1 MFTRSMAPL
10 MLTSL
15 LAFSAAAQAQ
25 LPDAVKA
32 QLAAANIPDTAVGAL
47 VLRGNDT
54 LVSHLADR
62 PMQPAST
69 LKILTTLVGL
79 EQLTP
84 VFRGRTELRTA
95 APLVGDVLRG
105 DLILRGGAD
114 MDLSGEVLTRMLQ
127 ALRNQGIRQIDG
139 RLVLDREL
147 FSPARPDLGVPPF
160 DESPD
165 AYYNVIPDALL
176 VNKNMLLLDLRSDGQ
191 KVRLAMEPALDNV
204 TVESDFTLINGDCAK
219 WEAGWKMPEVRRNG
233 ERLTVLLH
241 GTFPRN
247 CVAANSINVLDRHD
261 YLDRLFRLTWKQLGG
276 SIGADTVEG
285 AGPLDSRLLT
295 DHVARALPELLRD
308 INKPSDN
315 TLARTLFLSLGSLQV
330 DNYYGSKPLGGAG
343 TGIGST
349 ALRADLTIR
358 AWLRVKGIDDAGL
371 VLENGAGLSRSER
384 ITAFQ
389 LGRLLQLGMESRWA
403 PEFMGSLPIAG
414 LDGTMR
420 RRLLDSPAAGRAR
433 IKTGALKDAVA
444 IAGYVPDANG
454 KLCVVVA
461 MINSDLVGA
470 GRGRAVLDALINW
483 VARTQ

>member
-1 MFTRSMAPL
+1 MFKRSMAPL
-10 MLTSL
+10 VLACW
-15 LAFSAAAQAQ
+15 LAFSASAQAQ

-69 LKILTTLVGL
+69 MKILTTLAGL

-84 VFRGRTELRTA
+84 IFRGRTELRTA
-95 APLVGDVLRG
+95 APLTGDVLKG

-147 FSPARPDLGVPPF
+147 FSPARLDVGVPPF
-160 DESPD
+160 DESPE

-176 VNKNMLLLDLRSDGQ
+176 INKNMLLLDMRSDGQ
-191 KVRLAMEPALDNV
+191 KVRLAMEPALENV
-204 TVESDFTLINGDCAK
+204 TIDSDFTLINGDCAK
-219 WEAGWKMPEVRRNG
+219 WEAGWKLPEVRRSG

-276 SIGADTVEG
+276 SIGPETVEG
-285 AGPLDSRLLT
+285 AGPADTRLLT

-330 DNYYGSKPLGGAG
+330 DNYYGSKPLPG
-343 TGIGST
+343 TGPT
-349 ALRADLTIR
+349 AQRADVTIR
-358 AWLRVKGIDDAGL
+358 AWLRAKGIDDAGL
-371 VLENGAGLSRSER
+371 VLDNGAGLSRGER
-384 ITAFQ
+384 ITALQ
-389 LGRLLQLGMESRWA
+389 LGRVLQAGMDSRWA
-403 PEFMGSLPIAG
+403 PEYISSLPIAG
-414 LDGTMR
+414 MDGTMR